1 MFCCDIR
8 RWKRLPQPICNKGEH
23 LIELITNVMMCSG
36 KQKQEKTQMFSFTQV
51 RGGNE
56 KAQELEKGLGMSL
69 VENIFEDYF
78 LYEVPHVNKRHVK
91 NLIFRQI
98 IRSEDSY
105 IC

>member
-1 MFCCDIR
+1 
-8 RWKRLPQPICNKGEH
+8 
-23 LIELITNVMMCSG
+23 
-36 KQKQEKTQMFSFTQV
+36 
-51 RGGNE
+51 
-56 KAQELEKGLGMSL
+56 MSL